1 MILEKALRY
10 RKLCQ
15 TYQRYRFHMTSMQN
29 SSSHILEE
37 PVLEQMEWI
46 KVN

>member
-15 TYQRYRFHMTSMQN
+15 TYQRYRFHMTSMHN